1 MKPFAIAI
9 TAVWLLLGF
18 NSARAAEKLVTLAV
32 DHMTCASCPYIV
44 RESLA
49 AAPGVKAVAVTFET
63 QSAVVLY
70 EDTITSPETF
80 MKITTDAGYPSRV
93 VP

>member
-1 MKPFAIAI
+1 MKPFAIAA
-9 TAVWLLLGF
+9 TAVCLLLTL
-18 NSARAAEKLVTLAV
+18 NSARASEKLVTLAV

-49 AAPGVKAVAVTFET
+49 ATPGVKAVAVTFET

-70 EDTITSPETF
+70 EDTVTSPEVL
-80 MKITTDAGYPSRV
+80 MKITADAGYPSKV
-93 VP
+93 IP